1 MALEAREKVV
11 ARANPETVA
20 LRTGAM
26 AEDVGRSETYK
37 TSRMAKVATR
47 KEAIT
52 AAVDE
57 GLDSVGALRAMLA
70 QRWMRAIDL
79 LRDWDE
85 ETEDPAVSPP
95 ADYSKLLP

>member
-1 MALEAREKVV
+1 MLHTPQPRNSRPLHAH
-11 ARANPETVA
+11 
-20 LRTGAM
+20 M

-52 AAVDE
+52 TAVDE
-57 GLDSVGALRAMLA
+57 GLDGVGALRAMLA
-70 QRWMRAIDL
+70 QRWMRVVDL

-85 ETEDPAVSPP
+85 DGNGTIDFEGWLYLSN
-95 ADYSKLLP
+95 